1 MTCNNVNSIT
11 GPRAPGFTVTVAWTV
26 FLTLT
31 VVFALN
37 FAS

>member
-11 GPRAPGFTVTVAWTV
+11 GRRAPAIPATLGWTV